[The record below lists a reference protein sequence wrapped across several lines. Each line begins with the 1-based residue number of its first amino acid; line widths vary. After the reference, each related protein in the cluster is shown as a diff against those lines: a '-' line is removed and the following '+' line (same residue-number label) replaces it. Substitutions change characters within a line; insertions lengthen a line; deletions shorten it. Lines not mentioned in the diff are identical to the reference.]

1 MVVEPPVVL
10 LLPILPVLPAAADA
24 APVAAQVHVVGG
36 HSHVRAALIGDGTT
50 IAQRGQEGGAVLTWL
65 LGEEKR
71 RRKS

>member
-50 IAQRGQEGGAVLTWL
+50 IAQ
-65 LGEEKR
+65 
-71 RRKS
+71 